1 MLMQDLRYAA
11 RALARNPGFT
21 FAAVGS
27 LALAIGGSMA
37 VFTLLNAVVL
47 RSLPVYEPDR
57 VFQALRVTKE
67 ETVGRHAWPSVERAR
82 KELAGRAE
90 VAAASNLAGMQLE
103 PQGRGPRTADRGTVE
118 LVSGEVLRAP
128 PSAPSAWPLADGSR
142 QHYGRRP
149 PGRRHQRP
157 VLAASAIGLCRRYR
171 KHRDDQ
177 RHGVHRSRNRAATV
191 FRRDTHPAPS
201 GSLASP

>member
-118 LVSGEVLRAP
+118 LVSGEYFELLR
-128 PSAPSAWPLADGSR
+128 
-142 QHYGRRP
+142 
-149 PGRRHQRP
+149 QRP
-157 VLAASAIGLCRRYR
+157 QRGRLLAQRDNVTVGAHPVAVISDQVPGDVGYRRL
-171 KHRDDQ
+171 KTLSE
-177 RHGVHRSRNRAATV
+177 V
-191 FRRDTHPAPS
+191 P
-201 GSLASP
+201 